1 MTLIL
6 RQYLVSNKF
15 PDLSFPYFFTWF
27 QVPVDDTTGM
37 AMLDALQ
44 DLLNASRRVGLAVE
58 LARDDVLEQLA
69 AGDQVEDEVVEA
81 LLLIKF
87 SGFNKIWFTN

>member
-1 MTLIL
+1 
-6 RQYLVSNKF
+6 
-15 PDLSFPYFFTWF
+15 
-27 QVPVDDTTGM
+27 
-37 AMLDALQ
+37 MLDALQ

-69 AGDQVEDEVVEA
+69 AGDQVEDEVVET

-87 SGFNKIWFTN
+87 SGFNKIWFPNEHLKNIAVFKDCNSLKPFFNLILIKV